1 MATNTTAE
9 LGSKENPYS
18 EKDYAQMKK
27 DGTIVAVEETPNNS
41 RHINSPMIRTINGDG
56 KIFLMLLES
65 R

>member
-1 MATNTTAE
+1 MELREAGVLSERYADLIAE
-9 LGSKENPYS
+9 L
-18 EKDYAQMKK
+18 KK

>member
-1 MATNTTAE
+1 MELRGVGVLSERYADLIAE
-9 LGSKENPYS
+9 L
-18 EKDYAQMKK
+18 KK

>member
-1 MATNTTAE
+1 MELRGVGVLSERYADLIAE
-9 LGSKENPYS
+9 L
-18 EKDYAQMKK
+18 KK

-41 RHINSPMIRTINGDG
+41 RHINSPMIRTIHGDG

>member
-1 MATNTTAE
+1 MELRGAGVLSERYADLIAE
-9 LGSKENPYS
+9 L
-18 EKDYAQMKK
+18 KK